1 MATQTT
7 HPARPASTPPTTTR
21 RTRQTTAGAHASA
34 TPTPSTGSSQ
44 KAAPKKTP
52 TDSAK
57 QWIEAE
63 RIVPDLDAALVLLQ
77 KNALIPEG
85 SHAVSRA
92 SLTTGLLHFALTS
105 PKHARAQEGLIAFA
119 FLAQEVFKRE
129 DEDGLRQAVSTVVE
143 QAGHQMALRL
153 DQHTSHVEA
162 KLGELQAKA
171 ATAEKEVR
179 SWSGW
184 LQEATERVGRAEE
197 ALEQARAGITAA
209 KDTPE
214 LADTPPPLFPPLTLD
229 TVPVR
234 TRRAVALADL
244 LQRQVMVDNVDI
256 PTPDGEPLTA
266 LSLQEKGQRALDDLT
281 ELGLLPPDGGKIVQ
295 AKILKPGVVVFTTSS
310 VDMASWMIDSAV
322 AAPFAVK
329 MGMHARVVERT
340 YKLIAER
347 VPLSFRLDDEAT
359 LREVERAHGLKDGAI
374 TQATWIK
381 PPDRRSP
388 GQRTAYVALTIA
400 GVDQANAALKGLTLA
415 GRQVLVRRDLKEPQ
429 RCSKCQRYDG
439 HFARDCKAEHDTC
452 ANCAG
457 AHPTSQC
464 TSKEPHALRC
474 ANCKEDGHAAWDRD
488 CPTLRAKVRAQFAR
502 QPDAGF
508 RFFVTNNPETWIHE
522 SEELEQAPPPPRP
535 WLYDRPRNE
544 HAGMKYGA
552 RQGRLDDF
560 YAPAPSQQSRSMA
573 RQ

>member
-1 MATQTT
+1 MATQST

-34 TPTPSTGSSQ
+34 TPTPSTGPSQ
-44 KAAPKKTP
+44 KAAPKKP
-52 TDSAK
+52 PSDSAK
-57 QWIEAE
+57 HWTEAE
-63 RIVPDLDAALVLLQ
+63 RIVPDLDAALALLQ

-129 DEDGLRQAVSTVVE
+129 DEEGLRQAVSTVVE

-153 DQHTSHVEA
+153 DQHTSHIEA

-197 ALEQARAGITAA
+197 ALGQARESIAA
-209 KDTPE
+209 TKDTPG
-214 LADTPPPLFPPLTLD
+214 LAGTPPPSFPPLTLD
-229 TVPVR
+229 AVPVR

-244 LQRQVMVDNVDI
+244 LQRQVLVDNVDI

-266 LSLQEKGQRALDDLT
+266 SSLHEKGQHALD
-281 ELGLLPPDGGKIVQ
+281 ELSEQGLLPPEGGKIVQ
-295 AKILKPGVVVFTTSS
+295 AKVLKPGVVVFTTSS
-310 VDMASWMIDSAV
+310 VDMASWMIDTAV

-340 YKLIAER
+340 HKLIAER
-347 VPLSFRLDDEAT
+347 VPVSFRPDVQST
-359 LREVERAHGLKDGAI
+359 LRELEQAHGLKDGSIIRA
-374 TQATWIK
+374 AWVK
-381 PPDRRSP
+381 PVERRAK
-388 GQRTAYVALTIA
+388 GQRTAYVTLTVA
-400 GVDQANAALKGLTLA
+400 GVEQANAALRGLTIA
-415 GRQVLVRRDLKEPQ
+415 GQQVLVRRDLKEPQ
-429 RCSKCQRYDG
+429 RCSKCQSYDG
-439 HFARDCKAEHDTC
+439 HFARDCKATHDTC

-457 AHPTSQC
+457 DHPTTRCKITDHS
-464 TSKEPHALRC
+464 AYRC

-488 CPTLRAKVRAQFAR
+488 CPTLRAKVRARFAR

-522 SEELEQAPPPPRP
+522 NDELDCAPPPPHLWSQIRTQF
-535 WLYDRPRNE
+535 E
-544 HAGMKYGA
+544 HHEADYGP
-552 RQGRLDDF
+552 RQGRLDGYF
-560 YAPAPSQQSRSMA
+560 RPPSSQQPHSTVW
-573 RQ
+573 Q